1 MKNELENLLM
11 FLQDNQ
17 NMNYD
22 ANNQLKY
29 LSEEIVK
36 FTNKLPTIEKL
47 EELKKIEIELETKYE
62 NLYELGN
69 YFDPVFIQI
78 KQKIKEDNVT
88 KIREE
93 NRTKRERNL

>member
-93 NRTKRERNL
+93 NRIKREGNL

>member
-93 NRTKRERNL
+93 NRTKREGNL

>member
-47 EELKKIEIELETKYE
+47 EELKKIEIELETKHE

-93 NRTKRERNL
+93 NRTKREGNL

>member
-29 LSEEIVK
+29 LSGEIVK

-93 NRTKRERNL
+93 NRIKREGNL